1 MAAPIVEGAPEDCT
15 LAGGHGRGDRTGD
28 DGGLV
33 EGGVNAVG
41 SAGVDAEVD
50 ATTSMTTAKMVARV
64 GRARPA
70 VPLEPQAEPMAPKIV
85 LPTLTAL
92 LGWAGP
98 AVPVESTMLLT
109 TLLVPVPMV
118 RRTAPTMPRTML
130 KVGPRTHPKFSG
142 IMPMKV
148 RAVLAR
154 PRKRS
159 RGGAGGRLLV
169 ALGATTAGVGPAR
182 PLSAPSPSAVG
193 SPTPPRLPGRTGV
206 GKCWTKSSVSAL
218 VPCG

>member
-33 EGGVNAVG
+33 EAGVNAVG
-41 SAGVDAEVD
+41 SAGIDAEVD

-109 TLLVPVPMV
+109 TLLVPLPMV

-130 KVGPRTHPKFSG
+130 KVDADMDARFFRCVDAVGVDAGSSPGSG
-142 IMPMKV
+142 T
-148 RAVLAR
+148 
-154 PRKRS
+154 
-159 RGGAGGRLLV
+159 G
-169 ALGATTAGVGPAR
+169 LGADVSADAVSVGVSASMWAGVCDG
-182 PLSAPSPSAVG
+182 VD
-193 SPTPPRLPGRTGV
+193 TGV
-206 GKCWTKSSVSAL
+206 RTESNIT
-218 VPCG
+218 P

>member
-33 EGGVNAVG
+33 EAGVNAVG

-109 TLLVPVPMV
+109 TLLVPLPMV
-118 RRTAPTMPRTML
+118 RRTAPTMPM
-130 KVGPRTHPKFSG
+130 KV
-142 IMPMKV
+142 KV

-159 RGGAGGRLLV
+159 RGGVGGRLLV
-169 ALGATTAGVGPAR
+169 AHGATTAGVGPAR

>member
-33 EGGVNAVG
+33 EAGVDAVG

-159 RGGAGGRLLV
+159 RGGAG
-169 ALGATTAGVGPAR
+169 AGAQLAHG
-182 PLSAPSPSAVG
+182 
-193 SPTPPRLPGRTGV
+193 
-206 GKCWTKSSVSAL
+206 
-218 VPCG
+218 